1 MVRLVDDQ
9 LFGDSGKIQDEN
21 LIEGAL
27 RSKTFATVV
36 DLLGY
41 GEIEGILDEGGDG
54 TDTFRKN
61 VFLDKTPLL
70 NAVGIENFQDV
81 TVEQRTGLSNQP
93 KVQMVNATEI
103 NLDGQFPKEITKSA
117 PVTETITNTSIDK
130 IRVTIQIPQL
140 QKFKNDGGISK
151 QQVQITIKI
160 TESNGNVRTP
170 VTVDDPESII
180 EGKVSNNFVKDYEIQ
195 FPLDS
200 SGNVDLNFPLSVTVT
215 RVTDDSSDQ
224 NKIRNKTFLA
234 GITQIISETNQYN
247 NFAYVAT
254 RFNAETFRS
263 YPRRMFRVKGTKIRI
278 PAPYTADGVTLTP
291 QADTNNGRIIYP
303 DGYIFQGVLT
313 TTKVWSSDPAFVL
326 FDLLTTDKGFGG
338 PDGIIEEQ
346 NLDLFSFFEASK
358 YSSALIDDPITLTTE
373 PRFSTNIILNQR
385 RDAYSLITDLCS
397 VMRAEAFY
405 TNGSLSIVQDRP
417 TNTVTNTSDPQYLF
431 NNSNISEQGFTY
443 STVGQKTKFT
453 EVEVSYFNNDT
464 QDLDFEYVSADQI
477 DALSGYTTKFGNI
490 RKTLKTFACT
500 SRGQA
505 NRLGRWF
512 LYTNLKETQ
521 ICSFTATL
529 EAGVYIRPSTIIG
542 IADSLKAGI
551 RRGGRINSVND
562 SQGDG
567 NIDQIIVDDANNT
580 DLADSNN
587 AKLSV
592 VLSNIK
598 EIDANTKQNTM
609 IETRDISSISGR
621 TITVTSPFTSTA
633 ELKPQANSV
642 WAIENTDVEF
652 QTYRVISVEEEN
664 HCEYKITAIIHD
676 TNKYAQVEATN
687 VPANPRNITTL
698 IDEKPSPSLLE
709 AEERI
714 IVLNDRAVSAIF
726 VTWQPVQGVK
736 EYYLEFAGPDDNPQT
751 LRVTRPDFT
760 LKESELGQYT
770 FKVKSVNAL
779 GVMSSTTSSVSLETF
794 GKTALPADVQNL
806 QIEPISDQFVR
817 LRFDQSTDVD
827 VVHGGTLVV
836 RGSNVG
842 DGTATFSNSTEI
854 EKEVS
859 GNVTE
864 VIVPNIGDQGEYILK
879 FKDDG
884 GRLSAG
890 ETSVI
895 FTSPET
901 LTKLSVF
908 TDREDND
915 SPPFQG
921 VKNDCFFSTGRSALV
936 LGSLDLLDTVSDFN
950 NIINFDILGNV
961 DTTGGFYL
969 FANSLDLGTV
979 HPLKIRRH
987 FVTEGFY
994 AQNTIDTRR
1003 GNINTWT
1010 DFDGADS
1017 SAVDV
1022 DAKLLVATTDLDPDT
1037 TISAQYLMSSG
1048 SSRITKSSHG
1058 LKKGDL
1064 VFITFT
1070 SGFAQNKNIDHD
1082 FVVQSLDP
1090 SDPTNKFNVI
1100 TPSSVGNVVA
1110 QSGNCTISNKF
1121 TPFNTF
1127 VNGTFKAR
1135 GFKFKCELETKD
1147 PAQSIAMKQMGYVA
1161 EMDSRTETSLGN
1173 TAASTGGFI
1182 ASGTSTK
1189 SVSFTKSFFTGQSGT
1204 SVAANSV
1211 LPSIG
1216 ITIENAQSGDFF
1228 TLSNI
1233 TGSGFDIDIKNGS
1246 TNVARNFKYTA
1257 VGFGRGS

>member
-70 NAVGIENFQDV
+70 NAVGTENFQDV

-103 NLDGQFPKEITKSA
+103 NLGGQFPKEITKSA
-117 PVTETITNTSIDK
+117 SVTETITNTSIDK

-140 QKFKNDGGISK
+140 QEFTDNGGISK

-170 VTVDDPESII
+170 VTEDDPESII
-180 EGKVSNNFVKDYEIQ
+180 EGKVSNNFLKDYEIK
-195 FPLDS
+195 FDPDI
-200 SGNVDLNFPLSVTVT
+200 NLNFPLSVTVT
-215 RVTDDSSDQ
+215 RVTADSSDQ

-234 GITQIISETNQYN
+234 GITQIITETNQYN

-338 PDGIIEEQ
+338 PDGIIKEE

-358 YSSALIDDPITLTTE
+358 YSSALITDPITKTTE

-385 RDAYSLITDLCS
+385 RDAYSLISDLCS

-405 TNGSLSIVQDRP
+405 SNGSLSIVQDRP
-417 TNTVTNTSDPQYLF
+417 TNTATNTSDPQYIF
-431 NNSNISEQGFTY
+431 NNSNISEQGFSY

-464 QDLDFEYVSADQI
+464 QDLDFEYVSANQI
-477 DALSGYTTKFGNI
+477 KSLFGYTTRFGNI

-505 NRLGRWF
+505 NRFGRWF

-676 TNKYAQVEATN
+676 TNKYAQVEDPEIA
-687 VPANPRNITTL
+687 ANPRNIRTL

-736 EYYLEFAGPDDNPQT
+736 EYYLEFVGPNDNPQT

-770 FKVKSVNAL
+770 FKVKSINAL
-779 GVMSSTTSSVSLETF
+779 GVMSSTTSSVSLKTF
-794 GKTALPADVQNL
+794 GKTALPNNIQNL
-806 QIEPISDQFVR
+806 GIETISDKLVR

-827 VVHGGTLVV
+827 VLHGGTVV
-836 RGSNVG
+836 IRASNIT
-842 DGTATFSNSTEI
+842 DGTGSFSNSTTI
-854 EKEVS
+854 KEVS
-859 GNVTE
+859 GNSTE
-864 VIVPNIGDQGEYILK
+864 AEVPNIISGEYVLK

-884 GRLSAG
+884 NRLSAG

-895 FTSPET
+895 YNSPDVFP
-901 LTKLSVF
+901 KLVVF
-908 TDREDND
+908 NNREDTQ
-915 SPPFQG
+915 STPFSG
-921 VKNDCFFSTGRSALV
+921 TKTNCSFNSTKNGLVLNGSTGEYF
-936 LGSLDLLDTVSDFN
+936 FN
-950 NIINFDILGNV
+950 
-961 DTTGGFYL
+961 TP
-969 FANSLDLGTV
+969 LDLGSV
-979 HPLKIRRH
+979 NSVNLKRH
-987 FVTEGFY
+987 LITEGFY
-994 AQNTIDTRR
+994 SSTNFDSRTALIDT
-1003 GNINTWT
+1003 WT
-1010 DFDGADS
+1010 SFDQIT
-1017 SAVDV
+1017 AVDV
-1022 DAKLLVATTDLDPDT
+1022 DATLLVATSDGDPTQTDNATYSHGASGDQPSKVL
-1037 TISAQYLMSSG
+1037 TI
-1048 SSRITKSSHG
+1048 RRNNHG
-1058 LKKGDL
+1058 LKQGDM
-1064 VFITFT
+1064 IYINFT
-1070 SGFAQNKNIDHD
+1070 SGLFQNNTTLGGSDRQYQ
-1082 FVVQSLDP
+1082 VVAMD
-1090 SDPTNKFNVI
+1090 DDNKFYVSATAIIVAISNAINNQLNV
-1100 TPSSVGNVVA
+1100 N
-1110 QSGNCTISNKF
+1110 GNCTISKAF
-1121 TPFNTF
+1121 TRFNTF
-1127 VNGTFKAR
+1127 VNGSFVAR
-1135 GFKFKCELETKD
+1135 AFKFKIKMESKD
-1147 PAQSIAMKQMGYVA
+1147 PAQSIVIKQLGYLA
-1161 EMDSRTETSLGN
+1161 DMESRTETSLGN
-1173 TAASTGGFI
+1173 AGAVNGESFI
-1182 ASGTSTK
+1182 VSGNTTK
-1189 SVSFTKSFFTGQSGT
+1189 SVLFTNSFFTGQANT
-1204 SVAANSV
+1204 NVAAFSV

-1216 ITIENAQSGDFF
+1216 ITIENAQSGDYFS
-1228 TLSNI
+1228 LSSI
-1233 TGSGFDIDIKNGS
+1233 TGSGFSIDIKNG
-1246 TNVARNFKYTA
+1246 TNNVSRNFKYTA
-1257 VGFGRGS
+1257 TGFGRVS